1 MRRGGDQVIPRPTNW
16 RPGPPAPWVDAR
28 QRLASLDEILR
39 RIAERGTGAAP
50 LFPLE
55 GGRPSA
61 VLVPLFDAG
70 DGPEVV
76 LTRRARHLRDHRGEV
91 SFPGGRIEPGETPV
105 AAALRE
111 AEEEVALDPAAVT
124 VIGELDQLAT
134 LASRS
139 VIAPVVGRLEGR
151 PVLMAAAGEVDRILH
166 VPLAELLRDDTYR
179 EERWGSDIGVR
190 SIHFFEL
197 DDETIWGATARMLV
211 QLLSIAT
218 GVEQ

>member
-1 MRRGGDQVIPRPTNW
+1 M
-16 RPGPPAPWVDAR
+16 
-28 QRLASLDEILR
+28 
-39 RIAERGTGAAP
+39 
-50 LFPLE
+50 FPLE
-55 GGRPSA
+55 GARPSA
-61 VLVPLFDAG
+61 VLIPLFDAG

-76 LTRRARHLRDHRGEV
+76 LTRRARHLRDHHGEV

-151 PVLMAAAGEVDRILH
+151 PVLTAATGEVDRILH